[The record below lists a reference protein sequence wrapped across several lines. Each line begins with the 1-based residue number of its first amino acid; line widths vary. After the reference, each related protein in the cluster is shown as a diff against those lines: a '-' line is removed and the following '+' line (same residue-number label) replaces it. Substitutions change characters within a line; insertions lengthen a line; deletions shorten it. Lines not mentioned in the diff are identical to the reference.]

1 MSRKTKGI
9 LLSFLSVVIMAI
21 TPVTNKLSLHTLTPI
36 QASFYNALLSTVFSF
51 TLLVIRKQKVTLT
64 FNRYLILVGV
74 FNTVGI
80 ILQYVSA
87 SLLDP
92 VTIGLLGRFYTVFA
106 VLLSILVLKEKLQR
120 RDIFPIFLTIIGS
133 FVISAGKGSFNNFI
147 GIIFTLS
154 YTFFFALTNTLA
166 KKGLS
171 QFNSSVVLFYNQL
184 ISTVFLFFLLVGSN
198 QLAPIELNGF
208 GPIFIS
214 AFCSGFLGLLL
225 FYDSLKYITFREA
238 NIIRTTNP
246 IFVFLISLPFFS
258 VNVSINLLVGGAL
271 IIFSIIYMNKK

>member
-120 RDIFPIFLTIIGS
+120 RDIFSYFLDHYW
-133 FVISAGKGSFNNFI
+133 FI
-147 GIIFTLS
+147 CYLS
-154 YTFFFALTNTLA
+154 
-166 KKGLS
+166 
-171 QFNSSVVLFYNQL
+171 
-184 ISTVFLFFLLVGSN
+184 
-198 QLAPIELNGF
+198 
-208 GPIFIS
+208 
-214 AFCSGFLGLLL
+214 
-225 FYDSLKYITFREA
+225 R
-238 NIIRTTNP
+238 
-246 IFVFLISLPFFS
+246 
-258 VNVSINLLVGGAL
+258 
-271 IIFSIIYMNKK
+271 